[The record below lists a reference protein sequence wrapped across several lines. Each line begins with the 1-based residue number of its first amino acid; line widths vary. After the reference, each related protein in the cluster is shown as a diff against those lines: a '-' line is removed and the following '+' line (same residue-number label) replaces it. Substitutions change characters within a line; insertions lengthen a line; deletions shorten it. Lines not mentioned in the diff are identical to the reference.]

1 MTTQVTV
8 AVVSEVSARVPLT
21 EFNCCLATSTP
32 ETVGFIEKVISWF
45 LNLI

>member
-8 AVVSEVSARVPLT
+8 AVVSEVSARVLPNASNT
-21 EFNCCLATSTP
+21 LATSTP
-32 ETVGFIEKVISWF
+32 DVGMWQEIISWF